1 MKDILSKVI
10 DLMIVA
16 TQNKNLT
23 SGEQKKKYV
32 LDAVRSFLEMPEDI
46 EDLIIEFIDIII
58 KVDKGKLTINQTI
71 KKNFLCCF
79 KCQ

>member
-10 DLMIVA
+10 EFMILA

-32 LDAVRSFLEMPEDI
+32 LDAVRSFLELPEST

-58 KVDKGKLTINQTI
+58 KVDKGKLTINPKI